1 MKIAITGASGGL
13 GVAVTEA
20 ALAQG
25 HTVVALDLPGATSPV
40 AAAGVERVEGNTTEY
55 EAVRDAFRGCDAVV
69 QLAALLAPD
78 RAPEPQVHHNNVL
91 TSYNALQA
99 AAVNG
104 ITKVCLASSVNA
116 IGGAYSRTPHY
127 DYFPLT
133 EEHPNYSHDPYGLSK
148 WIAEAQAADFAR
160 RNPDLSV
167 ISLRLHAV
175 VEDPERLRRW
185 RTDPPPLAP
194 KDLWGY
200 TVLEDAVQA
209 CLTAVQ
215 VDATG
220 SEVIYVV
227 APTTSSA
234 RPTAELAAEYYP
246 LVGVRGDLGGHRG
259 FFDCTKSVQLL
270 GLTPQS
276 LDPQSPDPQSHEET
290 P

>member
-1 MKIAITGASGGL
+1 MKLAITGASGGL

-40 AAAGVERVEGNTTEY
+40 TAEGIERVEADATDY

-69 QLAALLAPD
+69 QLAALLSPD

-99 AAVNG
+99 AAENG
-104 ITKVCLASSVNA
+104 IAKVCLASSVNA
-116 IGGAYSRTPHY
+116 IGGAYSHSPHY

-133 EEHPNYSHDPYGLSK
+133 EDHPNYSHDPYGLSK

-160 RNPDLSV
+160 RDSSLSV
-167 ISLRLHAV
+167 VSLRLHAV
-175 VEDPERLRRW
+175 IEDPRRLRQW
-185 RTDPPPLAP
+185 QISPPPKAP

-200 TVLEDAVQA
+200 TVLADAVQA
-209 CLTAVQ
+209 CLAAVQ
-215 VDATG
+215 VNFTG

-246 LVGVRGDLGGHRG
+246 GVEVRGDLSGHNG
-259 FFDCTKSVQLL
+259 FFDCTKATKLL
-270 GLTPQS
+270 GLTPQA
-276 LDPQSPDPQSHEET
+276 LDPQSRKENP
-290 P
+290 

>member
-13 GVAVTEA
+13 GVAITKE

-25 HTVVALDLPGATSPV
+25 HTVLALDLPGTTSSV
-40 AAAGVERVEGNTTEY
+40 IAEGVEQVEADTTDY
-55 EAVRDAFRGCDAVV
+55 EAVREAFRGCDGVI
-69 QLAALLAPD
+69 QLAALLSPD
-78 RAPEPQVHHNNVL
+78 RAPEPQVHHNNVV

-99 AAVNG
+99 AAENG

-116 IGGAYSRTPHY
+116 IGGAYSHTPHY

-160 RNPDLSV
+160 RDPRLSV

-175 VEDPERLRRW
+175 VENPERVREW
-185 RTDPPPLAP
+185 QTSPPAKAP
-194 KDLWGY
+194 NDLWGY
-200 TVLEDAVQA
+200 TVLADAVQA
-209 CLTAVQ
+209 SLSAMQ
-215 VDATG
+215 VEFTG

-234 RPTAELAAEYYP
+234 RTTANLRAEYYP
-246 LVGVRGDLGGHRG
+246 DVAVRGDLSRHRG
-259 FFDCTKSVQLL
+259 FFDCTKSAQLL
-270 GLTPQS
+270 GLTPRDI
-276 LDPQSPDPQSHEET
+276 DPDAHEPQTPEET